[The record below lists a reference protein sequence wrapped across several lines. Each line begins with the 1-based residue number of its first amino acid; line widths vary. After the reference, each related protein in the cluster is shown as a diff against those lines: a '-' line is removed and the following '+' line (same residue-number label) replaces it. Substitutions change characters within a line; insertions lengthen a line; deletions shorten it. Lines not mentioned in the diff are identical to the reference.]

1 MKKIIK
7 KKLKNQKKLIIF
19 MPSMEGG
26 GVEKNI
32 ILISNYL
39 SKYLDDISLITFDSR
54 FNNQFNKKIK
64 IINHTKK
71 ILNVTKY
78 YKYFICLIN
87 LAKQIFT
94 YKNISVF
101 SFQAN
106 IYALILC
113 KLLNIKIIIRSNSSP
128 LGWSK
133 STFKTF
139 IFKIFFK
146 LADKIIVNSLE
157 FKNQLDNKLSVNSL
171 LIYNPLNKR
180 EIIKNSK
187 KKIKLNFFNT
197 NKSKIL
203 KIINIGRFTDQ
214 KDQITL
220 LKAINE
226 VYKKVK
232 LKLLIIGYGKNEI
245 MLKSFVKKNRLSNQV
260 KIINFQKNPFPF
272 LKRSNLFILSSK
284 FEGLPNV
291 LLEAIVLKKFIIS
304 SQCPTGP
311 KEILLNGKY
320 GYLFKIGDYK
330 NLAKLILQYSK
341 NKKNNKRKINEAY
354 KSLYRFNYERNCKKY
369 LMTVN
374 KYLIEK

>member
-7 KKLKNQKKLIIF
+7 RELKNHNKLIIF

-39 SKYLDDISLITFDSR
+39 SKYLNDISLITFDNR
-54 FNNQFNKKIK
+54 FNNQFDKKIE

-78 YKYFICLIN
+78 YKYLICLIN
-87 LAKQIFT
+87 LTKQILT
-94 YKNISVF
+94 NKNSSVF

-113 KLLNIKIIIRSNSSP
+113 KLLNVKIIIRSNSSP

-139 IFKIFFK
+139 IFRIFFK
-146 LADKIIVNSLE
+146 LADKIIVNSQE
-157 FKNQLDNKLSVNSL
+157 FKKQLDNKLNVNSL
-171 LIYNPLNKR
+171 LIYNPLNKK
-180 EIIKNSK
+180 EINKKSK
-187 KKIKLNFFNT
+187 KKIKFNFFNS
-197 NKSKIL
+197 NKSKML

-214 KDQITL
+214 KDQVTL

-226 VYKKVK
+226 IYKKIK
-232 LKLLIIGYGKNEI
+232 LKLLIIGYGKNEKI
-245 MLKSFVKKNRLSNQV
+245 LKSFVKKNRLSNQV

-272 LKRSNLFILSSK
+272 LKKSDLFILSSK

-291 LLEAIVLKKFIIS
+291 ILEAIVLKKFVIS
-304 SQCPTGP
+304 SKCPTGP
-311 KEILLNGKY
+311 REILLNGKY
-320 GYLFKIGDYK
+320 GFLFKIGDYK
-330 NLAKLILQYSK
+330 SLAKLILKYSK
-341 NKKNNKRKINEAY
+341 NKKHSKKKIDEAY
-354 KSLYRFNYERNCKKY
+354 KSLHRFNFEKNCRKY
-369 LMTVN
+369 LRTVK